1 MIMNEPVS
9 GWSWSCGMVGEDPVY
24 QRGEGAPG
32 PQYQGCEQVA
42 HTTRLLLI
50 DWSWCA
56 FCTLPESGS
65 QTVPQEPWGLEGLS
79 FPTGILGYRPQGC
92 LFPSL

>member
-1 MIMNEPVS
+1 MGGAGLA
-9 GWSWSCGMVGEDPVY
+9 GWWGRTQYY

-65 QTVPQEPWGLEGLS
+65 QTVPQEP
-79 FPTGILGYRPQGC
+79 LGSGRPV
-92 LFPSL
+92 LPHRHPRV